1 MPAAAHRAIIPTVIG
16 EQVNLLCT
24 GVQKPFL
31 ERPACLSLR
40 HVPVSLVPFLP
51 FESFVLGDRIKVSG
65 NELAL
70 RKEYFGVDI
79 ERLGDAFEKVEG
91 GRELGVLDLAHMA
104 AAHFGPMSKLLLAE
118 AAGASQFLVRREIA
132 GMGCL
137 PIRRSRDDPSRKHTG
152 SFNRSFGKG
161 RHRQYRCRQSV
172 VHREVGEDE
181 FYEEIWGWPKIA

>member
-1 MPAAAHRAIIPTVIG
+1 MAG
-16 EQVNLLCT
+16 
-24 GVQKPFL
+24 GK
-31 ERPACLSLR
+31 
-40 HVPVSLVPFLP
+40 
-51 FESFVLGDRIKVSG
+51 
-65 NELAL
+65 ELAFF
-70 RKEYFGVDI
+70 EEFGWVDLQG
-79 ERLGDAFEKVEG
+79 LGNALEKVEG
-91 GRELGVLDLAHMA
+91 GREPGVLDLAHMA
-104 AAHFGPMSKLLLAE
+104 AAHVGPMSKLLLAE
-118 AAGASQFLVRREIA
+118 AAGASQVLDVQCYTVPQVHARETGTLREISPRDICYIRRCREEFLVRREIA